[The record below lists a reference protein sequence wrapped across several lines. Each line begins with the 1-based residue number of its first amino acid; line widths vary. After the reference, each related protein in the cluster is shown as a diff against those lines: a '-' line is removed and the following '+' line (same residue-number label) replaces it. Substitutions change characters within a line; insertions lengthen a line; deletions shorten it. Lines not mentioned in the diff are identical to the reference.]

1 MKHTLLN
8 NKARNHPHYS
18 TAQQF
23 LEKIDHLREY
33 FLPVTYLEPKKLFT
47 ENRLDTKYRVD
58 FLENILEQFW
68 EMFVAEIMQKL

>member
-47 ENRLDTKYRVD
+47 ENRLDIKYRGIEQD
-58 FLENILEQFW
+58 YICLIL
-68 EMFVAEIMQKL
+68 MVN